1 MSHLQWM
8 GNLFQMYLRD
18 TGMIQDKH
26 RDFLQAALQEILDLI
41 AGPHQAAPTVGCTDL
56 STVDADITM
65 GDYAD
70 EMDQPAL
77 PLNNV

>member
-1 MSHLQWM
+1 MRNS
-8 GNLFQMYLRD
+8 FRIYLRD

-56 STVDADITM
+56 STVDADVTI
-65 GDYAD
+65 GNYAD
-70 EMDQPAL
+70 EID
-77 PLNNV
+77 